1 VHHPLETAPVE
12 TVRARQLARLN
23 ELLAE
28 VLPRNRFYARKFAGR
43 TLPAS
48 WRDFHELPF
57 TTKQELVTDQS
68 EHPPLGSIATYD
80 ADRYAVY
87 HQTSGTTG
95 RPLVVLD
102 TEQSWQWWVECWQY
116 VYAGAGVTAT
126 DRVFF
131 AFSFGPFIG
140 FWSAHAGAR
149 RLGALT
155 IPGGGLDT
163 KARLDMM
170 RRTRPTVVLCTPTY
184 ALRLAEAARSEGFP
198 LTGLGVRTLIH
209 AGEPGASIP
218 SVRAR
223 IEDAWGARCY
233 DHAGGTEVGAFAYP
247 CGEQTG
253 MHLNEAEFITEI
265 LDSESGAPVKDGEI
279 GELIVTNLGRAGW
292 PVIRYRTGDLVRAGG
307 RTCSC
312 GRTFVMTPGGL
323 LGRRDDLMIVRGINV
338 YPAAIE
344 AIVRTFDVDEFRIL
358 RTRRDAMEELLIEV
372 ETSEETAVDIAELMR
387 QRIGIRIQTRVV
399 PAGSLPRWELKARR
413 VVDLREARSDTP
425 V

>member
-1 VHHPLETAPVE
+1 
-12 TVRARQLARLN
+12 
-23 ELLAE
+23 
-28 VLPRNRFYARKFAGR
+28 
-43 TLPAS
+43 
-48 WRDFHELPF
+48 
-57 TTKQELVTDQS
+57 
-68 EHPPLGSIATYD
+68 
-80 ADRYAVY
+80 
-87 HQTSGTTG
+87 
-95 RPLVVLD
+95 
-102 TEQSWQWWVECWQY
+102 
-116 VYAGAGVTAT
+116 
-126 DRVFF
+126 
-131 AFSFGPFIG
+131 
-140 FWSAHAGAR
+140 
-149 RLGALT
+149 
-155 IPGGGLDT
+155 
-163 KARLDMM
+163 
-170 RRTRPTVVLCTPTY
+170 
-184 ALRLAEAARSEGFP
+184 
-198 LTGLGVRTLIH
+198 
-209 AGEPGASIP
+209 
-218 SVRAR
+218 
-223 IEDAWGARCY
+223 
-233 DHAGGTEVGAFAYP
+233 VGAFAYP